1 MELSATGRGLYCL
14 LMARIRRITALFV
27 TVLLAQLLLV
37 ESGFACQMPGMEQD
51 AGGAMAAS
59 AEVVAGMDMSGMDMS
74 GMDMSGMDMSG
85 MDMPS
90 SPSDT
95 GDPSDESPCR
105 FPWAPA
111 GCQSMAPC
119 GPAALAVLTPALT
132 VPKAAPGV
140 VLALAVLAPP
150 SQARPPELPPPRA

>member
-1 MELSATGRGLYCL
+1 
-14 LMARIRRITALFV
+14 MARLRRIAALFV
-27 TVLLAQLLLV
+27 VVLLAQLLLV
-37 ESGFACQMPGMEQD
+37 ESGFACQMPSMKRD
-51 AGGAMAAS
+51 AGGAMAMSTGAI
-59 AEVVAGMDMSGMDMS
+59 AGMDMSGM
-74 GMDMSGMDMSG
+74 GM
-85 MDMPS
+85 PA

-95 GDPSDESPCR
+95 GDPSDEAPCR

-111 GCQSMAPC
+111 GCQSMVPC

>member
-1 MELSATGRGLYCL
+1 
-14 LMARIRRITALFV
+14 MARLRRITALFV

-37 ESGFACQMPGMEQD
+37 ESGFGCQMPSMEQD
-51 AGGAMAAS
+51 AGGAMAMSTGAM
-59 AEVVAGMDMSGMDMS
+59 AGMDMSGMDMS
-74 GMDMSGMDMSG
+74 GMDV
-85 MDMPS
+85 PT

-95 GDPSDESPCR
+95 DDPSDEAPCR

-111 GCQSMAPC
+111 GCQSMVPC

-132 VPKAAPGV
+132 VPKAAPGAA
-140 VLALAVLAPP
+140 LALTVLTPP